1 MSLGSF
7 IGGVANFGQK
17 ALNQALGNDPDW
29 IPGVSVKGGARTTSG
44 SPVGKT
50 LNKGMYPEYKPD
62 NKGYPAQQSNPA
74 PAYNGAS
81 GGRGG
86 GRGGGG
92 GGGGGGSS
100 AAAQQAA
107 AQNAQLSQI
116 DRLLGILGSQES
128 QGMSAIESGYGSQK
142 QRLTDQQ
149 TKAMAGYQDQF
160 LKNDQNKQKGVEQV
174 DDFANTSYNSLQS
187 LLRGANAGV
196 SSVGRQLVPHVVAK
210 GAGTRRKDVFDT
222 AGENTKQITS
232 AKGDAEDQFRLGFED
247 LGNQRNDQIKNL
259 RQGINQQAM
268 DLEAQKMMLQAQAG
282 NATDATARS
291 LDARAGTLQ
300 SLFGQYAPSYT
311 AKAMNLKTPE
321 LGQYQ
326 LDPGA
331 IRQDQGLPAETR
343 AYLPGIDRRRE
354 REERLR

>member
-1 MSLGSF
+1 
-7 IGGVANFGQK
+7 
-17 ALNQALGNDPDW
+17 
-29 IPGVSVKGGARTTSG
+29 
-44 SPVGKT
+44 
-50 LNKGMYPEYKPD
+50 
-62 NKGYPAQQSNPA
+62 
-74 PAYNGAS
+74 
-81 GGRGG
+81 
-86 GRGGGG
+86 
-92 GGGGGGSS
+92 
-100 AAAQQAA
+100 
-107 AQNAQLSQI
+107 
-116 DRLLGILGSQES
+116 
-128 QGMSAIESGYGSQK
+128 MSAIESGYGSQK

-232 AKGDAEDQFRLGFED
+232 AKGDAEDQFRYGFED

-331 IRQDQGLPAETR
+331 IRQDQSLPAETR
-343 AYLPGIDRRRE
+343 AYLPGIKE

>member
-1 MSLGSF
+1 MATPAYW
-7 IGGVANFGQK
+7 V
-17 ALNQALGNDPDW
+17 GNN
-29 IPGVSVKGGARTTSG
+29 GNVYVKGTGGKVTDM
-44 SPVGKT
+44 GKT
-50 LNKGMYPEYKPD
+50 VQGPINNPGIKGSTSIMTQ
-62 NKGYPAQQSNPA
+62 KGGTITGERIANPSASAA
-74 PAYNGAS
+74 PKTQAYNGAS
-81 GGRGG
+81 GGS
-86 GRGGGG
+86 GR

-107 AQNAQLSQI
+107 KEKTAQNTQLSQI

-142 QRLTDQQ
+142 QRLTEQEQ
-149 TKAMAGYQDQF
+149 KAMAGYQDQF

-222 AGENTKQITS
+222 AGENTQAITS
-232 AKGDAEDQFRLGFED
+232 AKGDAEDQFRYGFED

-331 IRQDQGLPAETR
+331 IRQDQSLPAETR
-343 AYLPGIDRRRE
+343 AYMPGIDRRRE
-354 REERLR
+354 RELGA

>member
-1 MSLGSF
+1 MGFFEKIGAYLP
-7 IGGVANFGQK
+7 GGVTPSEYNASTSS
-17 ALNQALGNDPDW
+17 
-29 IPGVSVKGGARTTSG
+29 IRPGSTGKGYSGGGGGGGGGGGAKKSDL
-44 SPVGKT
+44 K
-50 LNKGMYPEYKPD
+50 
-62 NKGYPAQQSNPA
+62 PAQQSNPA

-142 QRLTDQQ
+142 QRLTEQEQ
-149 TKAMAGYQDQF
+149 KAMAGYQDQF

-259 RQGINQQAM
+259 RQGGYVAAHQA
-268 DLEAQKMMLQAQAG
+268 
-282 NATDATARS
+282 
-291 LDARAGTLQ
+291 
-300 SLFGQYAPSYT
+300 
-311 AKAMNLKTPE
+311 
-321 LGQYQ
+321 
-326 LDPGA
+326 
-331 IRQDQGLPAETR
+331 
-343 AYLPGIDRRRE
+343 
-354 REERLR
+354 